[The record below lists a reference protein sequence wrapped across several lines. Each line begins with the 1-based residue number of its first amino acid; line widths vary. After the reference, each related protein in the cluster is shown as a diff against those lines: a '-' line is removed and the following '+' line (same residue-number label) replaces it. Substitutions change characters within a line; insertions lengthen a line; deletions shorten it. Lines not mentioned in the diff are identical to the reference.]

1 MEKLTGID
9 LSQLVYLDEVG
20 VDDNI
25 VVEYGWSAAGV
36 RSYAEQAGFKRKR
49 LSLVAGLK
57 YSDKSLVAPFEFSGA
72 MNKDLFLG
80 WFEQELCPKL
90 NPGQVI
96 IMDNAS
102 FHKSPELYDMVEAVD
117 CELLYL
123 PAYSPDLNPIEKF
136 WANFKRNIRKVIK
149 KHEHL
154 CNAITDALI
163 KTLPG

>member
-1 MEKLTGID
+1 
-9 LSQLVYLDEVG
+9 
-20 VDDNI
+20 
-25 VVEYGWSAAGV
+25 
-36 RSYAEQAGFKRKR
+36 
-49 LSLVAGLK
+49 
-57 YSDKSLVAPFEFSGA
+57 